1 MDFIKTLD
9 PEQGQQVYQ
18 YSRLYW
24 GNQPIVAAPAYI
36 GASILFI
43 FFLGLFLVKN
53 VNMRWLLSSVVISLF
68 LSWGKNFDFLT
79 NLMIDYFPFYDKFRA
94 VSSIQIILEFC
105 IPLVA
110 VFGIHKFLSDK
121 IETQKKLRALFKT
134 ALILIPLTLLI
145 YLFGSKLFDFKSNFE
160 IFSNYPDI
168 LNLLIEDR
176 KSILKADTLRSLI
189 LIIFLFVLLI
199 ANLKNILNKNLTIY
213 GIIIMVV
220 FDLWSINK
228 QYVNADQ
235 FTNKSNIEF
244 PFEMTSPD
252 KAILQDKSDY
262 RVFEPD
268 RGFSNAR
275 TSFYHKS
282 IAGYHAAKPKRIQ
295 DLYDY
300 YIVKNNY
307 DVLSMLNVKYIIKD
321 DPDNPIGVTRN
332 ANNFGNAWFV
342 DDIIYVNSSEKELL
356 SLGEIDLK
364 NKAVTQ
370 NISLKDKSFKR
381 DSLNDILLYSRNAN
395 KLIYKSSSVN
405 NQFAVFSEAFYYK
418 GWQAYIDNVPV
429 DHYKVNYLL
438 RGIEI
443 PKGKHEIKF
452 EFRPKVVQSGSIIS
466 VFAYL
471 ILILVLIK
479 FIKEKFYV

>member
-1 MDFIKTLD
+1 M
-9 PEQGQQVYQ
+9 PEFVWTFAQ
-18 YSRLYW
+18 R
-24 GNQPIVAAPAYI
+24 
-36 GASILFI
+36 
-43 FFLGLFLVKN
+43 
-53 VNMRWLLSSVVISLF
+53 
-68 LSWGKNFDFLT
+68 NFDFLT
-79 NLMIDYFPFYDKFRA
+79 NLMIDYFPFYNKFRA
-94 VSSIQIILEFC
+94 VSSIQVILEFC
-105 IPLVA
+105 IPLIA

-121 IETQKKLRALFKT
+121 IETKKKLRALFKS
-134 ALILIPLTLLI
+134 ALVLIPIALLI
-145 YLFGSKLFDFKSNFE
+145 YFFGSELFDFRSNFE

-176 KSILKADTLRSLI
+176 KSILKADTLRSLL
-189 LIIFLFVLLI
+189 LIIFLFVLLFS
-199 ANLKNILNKNLTIY
+199 NLKNVLNKNLTIY
-213 GIIIMVV
+213 GIIVLVV
-220 FDLWSINK
+220 FDLWTINK

-235 FTNKSNIEF
+235 FTNKSNIKV
-244 PFEMTSPD
+244 PFEVTSAD
-252 KAILQDKSDY
+252 KAILQDKSDF

-307 DVLSMLNVKYIIKD
+307 DILSMLNVKYIIKD
-321 DPDNPIGVTRN
+321 DPNNPIGVTRN
-332 ANNFGNAWFV
+332 PNNFGNVWFI
-342 DDIIYVNSSEKELL
+342 DDIIHVNSSQKELL
-356 SLGEIDLK
+356 SLGKIDLK
-364 NKAVTQ
+364 TKAVTQ
-370 NISLKDKSFKR
+370 NFSLKEKSFIR
-381 DSLNDILLYSRNAN
+381 DSLNDISLISRNAN

-405 NQFAVFSEAFYYK
+405 NQFAVFSEAYYYK
-418 GWQAYIDNVPV
+418 GWQAYIDDVPV
-429 DHYKVNYLL
+429 EHYKVNYLL

-452 EFRPKVVQSGSIIS
+452 EFKPKVVQRGSTIS

-479 FIKEKFYV
+479 LIKERFYV